1 MPYLELHK
9 DFLYVTRCYKFFKL
23 LVHNMSK
30 KDSEMSTTA
39 EPKAPKSPRED
50 DKKDKKDKRKA
61 AADDKASKGSSTTEI
76 KATNNSDT
84 PSLDRKQESRLDL
97 KTVVY
102 GTGKSFE
109 NCGK

>member
-1 MPYLELHK
+1 
-9 DFLYVTRCYKFFKL
+9 
-23 LVHNMSK
+23 MSK
-30 KDSEMSTTA
+30 NTSEMSTS

-50 DKKDKKDKRKA
+50 DKKDKKDKR
-61 AADDKASKGSSTTEI
+61 SKGAAEDKTPKGTSTPEI

>member
-1 MPYLELHK
+1 
-9 DFLYVTRCYKFFKL
+9 
-23 LVHNMSK
+23 MSK
-30 KDSEMSTTA
+30 NTIEMSTS

-50 DKKDKKDKRKA
+50 DKKDKKDKKKT
-61 AADDKASKGSSTTEI
+61 AADDKATKGNSTPEV
-76 KATNNSDT
+76 KPAANSDT